1 MDKLMKWTTAILCVF
16 ALASVTLVLYFAMGK
31 VIVLAE
37 EGSGTSVEVADKH
50 YLHLS
55 SEHARKGSV
64 VIPLSAGV
72 KAEGVRIRSIDLYRG
87 VEVTLTGGSITY
99 YEDAPVIVE
108 WGSVNE
114 AYCYEEAEGGKLLL
128 RFSQMAECSSR
139 IVGDTLQII
148 LQDPREL
155 YDSIVVIDD
164 RPSMGLYQ
172 EQADII
178 KNVTTN
184 VKNQW
189 ADSRVKIYETASE
202 EGIATDEQ
210 VLSMVNELPAT
221 LFIKLDLSLEEDTE
235 EYGIRAVYND
245 LFFMPELS
253 NARFAGFLAY
263 ETAKRAENRI
273 REYAPCDEDSL
284 LKQIGIP
291 ACELSLGCLS
301 HPKEKEML
309 ERTDYQAMLA
319 QGITTALGDALE
331 ELK

>member
-1 MDKLMKWTTAILCVF
+1 MDKLIKWTTAILCLF
-16 ALASVTLVLYFAMGK
+16 ALVSTSLVLYFAMGK
-31 VIVLAE
+31 VIVVAE
-37 EGSGTSVEVADKH
+37 EGAGTSAEVTDKH

-55 SEHARKGSV
+55 SEHARNGSV

-87 VEVTLTGGSITY
+87 LEVTLTGGSITY

-108 WGSVNE
+108 RGSVNE
-114 AYCYEEAEGGKLLL
+114 AYCYEEAEGVKLLL
-128 RFSQMAECSSR
+128 TFTDMRECSSR

-148 LQDPREL
+148 LQDPRDL
-155 YDSIVVIDD
+155 YDSIIVIDN

-172 EQADII
+172 EQADIL
-178 KNVTTN
+178 KNVTQN

-189 ADSRVKIYETASE
+189 MDSRVRIYETASE
-202 EGIATDEQ
+202 EGTVTDAQ
-210 VLSMVNELPAT
+210 VVDMVNELPAT
-221 LFIKLDLSLEEDTE
+221 LFLKLDLTVTAEKGEF
-235 EYGIRAVYND
+235 GIRAAYND
-245 LFFMPELS
+245 LFFMPKLS
-253 NARFAGFLAY
+253 NARFAGLLAY
-263 ETAKRAENRI
+263 ETADRAENRV
-273 REYAPCDEDSL
+273 REYVPCEEDSM